1 LKIISYSRKQI
12 SNKNVEA
19 ELQVNKKN
27 KQVTVKTIL
36 KLTKINQI
44 KEKEI
49 KTNLTKQYSKI
60 ANIKNK
66 LITSQ

>member
-19 ELQVNKKN
+19 ELQVNNKN

-36 KLTKINQI
+36 KLTKIDQLKK
-44 KEKEI
+44 KESRRI
-49 KTNLTKQYSKI
+49 ITKQYSKT

-66 LITSQ
+66 IITSQ